1 MKEFDPESAVQET
14 ISDEYSNLLKAATQR
29 ALESE
34 AVRSLTAKFEK
45 RIAEL
50 EKECEGYVSKM
61 QSEHKKMQETCDNL
75 EETLK
80 EHEKR
85 IHQVASRPLPKD
97 NSGAVVDA
105 FKSGNKDLCDALVAS
120 NAEIA
125 KTITATLEMLS
136 ADDEESDPSEA
147 EDDADE
153 DDLLVDPVLPPARK
167 PYRFNINYDDNN
179 RPNSVDAI
187 PVD

>member
-1 MKEFDPESAVQET
+1 MKEFDPESAVPEV

-45 RIAEL
+45 RISEL
-50 EKECEGYVSKM
+50 EKECEEYVAKM
-61 QSEHKKMQETCDNL
+61 QADHKKMQATCK
-75 EETLK
+75 EIESTLK

-97 NSGAVVDA
+97 NSGTVVEA
-105 FKSGNKDLCDALVAS
+105 FKEGNKEICDAMVKS

-125 KTITATLEMLS
+125 KSLAATLAVIS
-136 ADDEESDPSEA
+136 AE
-147 EDDADE
+147 DE
-153 DDLLVDPVLPPARK
+153 DDDDEDEDAAPVAIQLPPARK

>member
-1 MKEFDPESAVQET
+1 MKEFDPESAVPEV

-34 AVRSLTAKFEK
+34 AVRSITAKFEK
-45 RIAEL
+45 RISEL
-50 EKECEGYVSKM
+50 EKECEQYVADM
-61 QSEHKKMQETCDNL
+61 RAEHKKMQSTCK
-75 EETLK
+75 EIEGTLK

-97 NSGAVVDA
+97 NSSAICEA
-105 FKSGNKDLCDALVAS
+105 FKDGNKDVCDALLKS

-125 KTITATLEMLS
+125 KTIAATLAVLS
-136 ADDEESDPSEA
+136 EEDEEDDDE
-147 EDDADE
+147 DE
-153 DDLLVDPVLPPARK
+153 DEKETPAPMVAARK

>member
-1 MKEFDPESAVQET
+1 MKEFDPESAVPEV

-45 RIAEL
+45 RISEL
-50 EKECEGYVSKM
+50 EKECEEYVAKM
-61 QSEHKKMQETCDNL
+61 QAEHKKMQKTCDEL
-75 EETLK
+75 ESTLK

-97 NSGAVVDA
+97 NSGTVVEA
-105 FKSGNKDLCDALVAS
+105 FKEGNKEICEALMKS

-125 KTITATLEMLS
+125 KSVAATLEMLS
-136 ADDEESDPSEA
+136 AEDEDEEEDDEEDESETPA
-147 EDDADE
+147 
-153 DDLLVDPVLPPARK
+153 PVAPPARR